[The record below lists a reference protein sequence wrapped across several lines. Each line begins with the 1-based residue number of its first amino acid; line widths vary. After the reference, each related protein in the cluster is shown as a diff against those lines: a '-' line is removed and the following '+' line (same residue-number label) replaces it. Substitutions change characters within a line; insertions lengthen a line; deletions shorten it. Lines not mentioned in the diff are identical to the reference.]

1 MTINN
6 QGQVIVALDF
16 PGKKETMA
24 FLDHF
29 DRPIYVKVGME
40 LFYKEGPAII
50 REIKDRGHKI
60 FLDLKLHDIPNTV
73 EMAMRSL
80 AGLDVDMVN
89 LHAQGG
95 RTMMEA
101 GLRGL
106 EEASRAA
113 GKTRPLLIAVTQLT
127 STSQEVMNQELAISG
142 KLEDVVV
149 HYAKL
154 AKEAGLNGV
163 VSSPLESPMIHEA
176 LGLDFL
182 TVTPGVRFQGQATQ
196 DQKRV
201 TTPARAKE
209 LTSSYIVM
217 GRAITQAPDPLAAYQ
232 EASRDFQ

>member
-1 MTINN
+1 MTTSEK
-6 QGQVIVALDF
+6 GQVIVALDF
-16 PGKKETMA
+16 PGKDQCMA

-29 DRPIYVKVGME
+29 ESPIYVKVGME

-50 REIKDRGHKI
+50 KAIKERGHKI

-73 EMAMRSL
+73 DKAMRSL
-80 AGLDVDMVN
+80 ASLDVDMVN

-95 RTMMEA
+95 LAMMEA

-113 GKTRPLLIAVTQLT
+113 GKDRPLLIAVTQLT
-127 STSQEVMNQELAISG
+127 STSQEVMNEELRIPG
-142 KLEDVVV
+142 KLEDEVV
-149 HYAKL
+149 HLARL
-154 AKEAGLNGV
+154 AKEAGLDGV

-176 LGLDFL
+176 LGPDFL
-182 TVTPGVRFQGQATQ
+182 TVTPGVRFEGQSHQ

-201 TTPARAKE
+201 TTPARAKA

-217 GRAITQAPDPLAAYQ
+217 GRAITQAQDPLAAYQ
-232 EASRDFQ
+232 KASADFQ